1 MQDARCKKKL
11 IDPKVAKNLY
21 QKRPNVRRSTNM
33 SHECVVFAS
42 DQDLDG

>member
-1 MQDARCKKKL
+1 MQDVKKKL

-21 QKRPNVRRSTNM
+21 QKRPNVRRSSTIT
-33 SHECVVFAS
+33 HEAVVFAS